1 MVIGLLRVEIH
12 YPESGSLK
20 TKRFTLRSL
29 TDRLRR
35 QFNVS
40 VAEVEYQNLWQR
52 SVLAVVTVNTDRSH
66 ADSTLSKILDLMERE
81 GDMQVTGV
89 QTEYL

>member
-1 MVIGLLRVEIH
+1 MVLGLLRVEIH

-20 TKRFTLRSL
+20 TKRFTLRSV

-52 SVLAVVTVNTDRSH
+52 SVLAIATVNTDRPH
-66 ADSTLSKILDLMERE
+66 ADSTLSKVLELLENE
-81 GDMQVTGV
+81 GDLQVLGI

>member
-20 TKRFTLRSL
+20 TKRHTLRSL

-35 QFNVS
+35 QFNVF
-40 VAEVEYQNLWQR
+40 VAEVEYQDLWQR
-52 SVLAVVTVNTDRSH
+52 SVLAVATVNTDRSH
-66 ADSTLSKILDLMERE
+66 ADSTLSKTLD
-81 GDMQVTGV
+81 
-89 QTEYL
+89 

>member
-29 TDRLRR
+29 TNRLRR

-40 VAEVEYQNLWQR
+40 VAEVEHQNLWQR

>member
-1 MVIGLLRVEIH
+1 MVIGLLRVEVH

-20 TKRFTLRSL
+20 TKRFTLKSV
-29 TDRLRR
+29 TDRLHRR
-35 QFNVS
+35 FNVS

-52 SVLAVVTVNTDRSH
+52 SVLAVVTVNTDRKH
-66 ADSTLSKILDLMERE
+66 ADSTLSKVLDLLEGE
-81 GDMQVTGV
+81 GDLQVTGV

>member
-20 TKRFTLRSL
+20 TKRFTLRSI

-40 VAEVEYQNLWQR
+40 VAEVEHQNLWQR

>member
-20 TKRFTLRSL
+20 TKRRTLKSV
-29 TDRLRR
+29 TDRIRKR
-35 QFNVS
+35 FNVS
-40 VAEVEYQNLWQR
+40 VAEVEYQDLWQR
-52 SVLAVVTVNTDRSH
+52 SVLAAVTVNTDRKH
-66 ADSTLSKILDLMERE
+66 ADSALSKILDLLEAE
-81 GDMQVTGV
+81 GDLQVAGV